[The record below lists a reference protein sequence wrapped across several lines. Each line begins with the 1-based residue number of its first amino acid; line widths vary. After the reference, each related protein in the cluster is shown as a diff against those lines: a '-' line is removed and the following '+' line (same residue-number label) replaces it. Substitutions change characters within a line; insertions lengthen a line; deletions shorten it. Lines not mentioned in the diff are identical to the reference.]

1 MKQIILSILT
11 VLFFLT
17 ASCVENEKKE
27 TKKMT
32 TNVDLSEKKEIQV
45 QLEAKNKSGAFGK
58 LIFNETNGMVM
69 LKAKF
74 MNLSPGMHAIHL
86 HERADCSSPDGKS
99 SGGHWNPT

>member
-58 LIFNETNGMVM
+58 LIFNETNHKLIITTFFLIIFCFRSRKV
-69 LKAKF
+69 
-74 MNLSPGMHAIHL
+74 HL
-86 HERADCSSPDGKS
+86 
-99 SGGHWNPT
+99 